1 MAMRVEAPTKNLAQL
16 MQRTATENPDPDDVK
31 ALRKALREE
40 PGTWR
45 AAGDMLD
52 HAQDQ
57 VIKSMAGGYAVIE
70 ESAQRGKEELSEEL
84 CEPTDGPLEKL
95 MIQEVILCW
104 LHHSHTVRRMQNVTM
119 KGTHTSEEG
128 TYWEKR
134 VAASQRRYIRAMKSL
149 ARVRKLNVSVQ
160 INVAQQVNYNA
171 PESGS
176 GTRGD

>member
-1 MAMRVEAPTKNLAQL
+1 MRVKAPTKKLDRL
-16 MQRTATENPDPDDVK
+16 LRKTATKNPDPDDV
-31 ALRKALREE
+31 AELRKALREE

-57 VIKSMAGGYAVIE
+57 VIQSMASGYAVIE
-70 ESAQRGKEELSEEL
+70 ESTRRGKEELREEL
-84 CEPTDGPLEKL
+84 SEPTDGPLEQL

-104 LHHSHTVRRMQNVTM
+104 LHHSHTVRRMQSVTM
-119 KGTHTSEEG
+119 EGTYTTKDG

-160 INVAQQVNYNA
+160 INVAQQFNYN
-171 PESGS
+171 GS
-176 GTRGD
+176 EKQ

>member
-1 MAMRVEAPTKNLAQL
+1 MRVKAPTKKLDRL
-16 MQRTATENPDPDDVK
+16 MRKTTTKNPDPDDVAK
-31 ALRKALREE
+31 LRKALREE

-57 VIKSMAGGYAVIE
+57 VIQSMAGGYAVIE
-70 ESAQRGKEELSEEL
+70 ESALRGKEELRKEL
-84 CEPTDGPLEKL
+84 SEPTDGPLEQL

-104 LHHSHTVRRMQNVTM
+104 LHHSHTVRRMQSVTM
-119 KGTHTSEEG
+119 EGTHTSEEG

-160 INVAQQVNYNA
+160 INVAQQINYNG
-171 PESGS
+171 PDNE
-176 GTRGD
+176 

>member
-1 MAMRVEAPTKNLAQL
+1 MEMRVKAPTKKLERL
-16 MQRTATENPDPDDVK
+16 MQKTAQENPEPEDVK
-31 ALRKALREE
+31 ALRKALQEE

-57 VIKSMAGGYAVIE
+57 IIQSMASGLVVIE
-70 ESAQRGKEELSEEL
+70 ESTRRGTEELQNDLS
-84 CEPTDGPLEKL
+84 EPTDGPLEKL
-95 MIQEVILCW
+95 LIQEVILCW
-104 LHHSHTVRRMQNVTM
+104 LHHSHTVHRMQRITM
-119 KGTHTSEEG
+119 QGSHSLSEG
-128 TYWEKR
+128 NYWEKR

-171 PESGS
+171 PE
-176 GTRGD
+176 